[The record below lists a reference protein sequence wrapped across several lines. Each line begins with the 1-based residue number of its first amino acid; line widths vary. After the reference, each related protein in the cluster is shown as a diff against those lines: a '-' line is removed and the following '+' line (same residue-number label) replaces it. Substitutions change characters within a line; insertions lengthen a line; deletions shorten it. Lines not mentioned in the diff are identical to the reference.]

1 MTSSPQ
7 PTAPE
12 TTAPETTTV
21 QRNAP
26 PTPAQPQ
33 VLVGGIPVV
42 RYSRT
47 GLADAMVADWER
59 QKAGSFR
66 APARAVLSA
75 NGHSIS
81 MFASDP
87 AFRALIDAADM
98 VHADGMSVVTAS
110 RLLASPGI
118 PERCATTDFFH
129 DAAVKAAESG
139 MSFYL
144 LGASAEIIEQAVAVI
159 RRQYPSLSLAGYRD
173 GFFTDADL
181 DGVVD
186 DILAVRPDVLW
197 IGVGRPR
204 QERLAIELRDRLTG
218 VTWIKTCGGLFDFLS
233 GRASRAPDWMQRF
246 GLEWLYRMGREPRRL
261 FWRYAVTNP
270 HAIYRMLIATR
281 RLPDAPLPE
290 NP

>member
-1 MTSSPQ
+1 MTSKPATVAIERESP
-7 PTAPE
+7 PM
-12 TTAPETTTV
+12 
-21 QRNAP
+21 
-26 PTPAQPQ
+26 PARPQ

-47 GLADAMVADWER
+47 GLAEAMVADWER
-59 QKAGSFR
+59 QKARSFTE
-66 APARAVLSA
+66 PPRAVLSA

-81 MFASDP
+81 MFARDP
-87 AFRALIDAADM
+87 GFRALIDAADM

-110 RLLASPGI
+110 RLLAPPGI

-129 DAAVKAAESG
+129 DAAEKAAASG

-144 LGASAEIIEQAVAVI
+144 LGASAEVIEQAVAVI
-159 RRQYPSLSLAGYRD
+159 RRQYPSLALAGYRD

-181 DGVVD
+181 DAVVTE
-186 DILAVRPDVLW
+186 ILAVRPDVLW
-197 IGVGRPR
+197 VGVGRPR

-270 HAIYRMLIATR
+270 HAIYRMLVATR
-281 RLPDAPLPE
+281 SLPDAALPE
-290 NP
+290 NS